1 MNQRQ
6 NYRVLLGDDGWS
18 RMIRRVVNFLEKL
31 QINRKYKDRLFVK
44 LFQDKKNILELY
56 NALNRT
62 SYSNVDD
69 VEITTIDD
77 VVYMGMKNDCSF
89 IIGSQLNL
97 YEHQST
103 FCGNMPLRGLI
114 YLSSV
119 YQSYIVRHNCNLYG
133 IKRIELPAPKFVVFY
148 NGSQEKPEKEI
159 LCLSDSY
166 GGDDSCLEFKAVMY
180 NVNYGHNEELMK
192 QCKILEDYAY
202 FIDCIRRYE
211 SNKFPLKMAVELATK
226 DCIDKDVL
234 REFLIKN
241 RSEVT
246 NMLLQEYSFKEHMK
260 MERRDAREE
269 ALIEGKSL
277 GKAEGKAEGILTAR
291 QDAILRL
298 LRSRDMVSDC
308 LEKTIVEQDDFEVLD
323 TWLNFAIETASI
335 EEFEAKIRK

>member
-1 MNQRQ
+1 MRERQ

-56 NALNRT
+56 NALNGT
-62 SYSNVDD
+62 SYDNVDD
-69 VEITTIDD
+69 IEITTIDD

-103 FCGNMPLRGLI
+103 FCGNMPLRGLL

-119 YQSYIVRHNCNLYG
+119 YQSYIVMHKKNIYG
-133 IKRIELPAPKFVVFY
+133 SQQIALPAPRFVVFY
-148 NGSQEKPEKEI
+148 NGSQARSEKET
-159 LCLSDSY
+159 LCLSNAF
-166 GGDDSCLEFKAVMY
+166 GGDDSCLECKAIMY

-192 QCKILEDYAY
+192 QCKILEDYSY
-202 FIDCIRRYE
+202 FIDCIRKYE
-211 SNKFPLKMAVELATK
+211 RDKYPLKMAVELATR
-226 DCIDKDVL
+226 DCINQDVL
-234 REFLIKN
+234 REFLMKN

-269 ALIEGKSL
+269 ALIEGKTL
-277 GKAEGKAEGILTAR
+277 GR
-291 QDAILRL
+291 
-298 LRSRDMVSDC
+298 
-308 LEKTIVEQDDFEVLD
+308 
-323 TWLNFAIETASI
+323 
-335 EEFEAKIRK
+335 

>member
-1 MNQRQ
+1 MGERQ

-56 NALNRT
+56 NALNGT

-103 FCGNMPLRGLI
+103 FCGNMPLRGLL

-119 YQSYIVRHNCNLYG
+119 YQSYIVTHK
-133 IKRIELPAPKFVVFY
+133 KRIYGSQCITLPVPRFVVFY
-148 NGSQEKPEKEI
+148 NGSQARPEKEI
-159 LCLSDSY
+159 LKLSDAF
-166 GGDDSCLEFKAVMY
+166 GGDDRCLEFKAIMY
-180 NVNYGHNEELMK
+180 NVNYGHNKELMK
-192 QCKILEDYAY
+192 QCRILEDYAY
-202 FIDCIRRYE
+202 FIDQIRKYE
-211 SNKFPLKMAVELATK
+211 HDKYPLKMAVELATK
-226 DCIDKDVL
+226 DCIDQDVL
-234 REFLIKN
+234 RDFLTKN

-246 NMLLQEYSFKEHMK
+246 DMLLQEYSFKEHMK
-260 MERRDAREE
+260 MEREDAREE
-269 ALIEGKSL
+269 ALVEGESIGMTKGKAL
-277 GKAEGKAEGILTAR
+277 GKAEAVMELLEEYGQPSELLIREIMEQKDLCV
-291 QDAILRL
+291 LREWHKYAAH
-298 LRSRDMVSDC
+298 SD
-308 LEKTIVEQDDFEVLD
+308 
-323 TWLNFAIETASI
+323 SI
-335 EEFEAKIRK
+335 EEFETKIHHSLM